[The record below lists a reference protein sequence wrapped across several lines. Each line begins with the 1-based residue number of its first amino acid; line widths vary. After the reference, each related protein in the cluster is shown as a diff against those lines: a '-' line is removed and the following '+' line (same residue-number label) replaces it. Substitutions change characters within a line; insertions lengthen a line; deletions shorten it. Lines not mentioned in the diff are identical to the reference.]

1 MTTPIFR
8 KYAIL
13 LGLLSCAGAS
23 HGSESLL
30 PESTSG
36 DSIRLHELFVNGRR
50 MYDHK
55 LPIPQ
60 YLKTIDADRIDL
72 MNPQTTADMLAGALS
87 VGTEEPAGR
96 GQPVNTRFREFA
108 RTTGGRWC
116 ENEQSHLSR
125 RPSSERHNDRPFDSQ
140 TGRGSVWP
148 CISRLWL

>member
-72 MNPQTTADMLAGALS
+72 MNPQTTADMLAGDGFLS
-87 VGTEEPAGR
+87 VLKSQQGGGSPSIR
-96 GQPVNTRFREFA
+96 GFE
-108 RTTGGRWC
+108 
-116 ENEQSHLSR
+116 SSR
-125 RPSSERHNDRPFDSQ
+125 VLLVVD
-140 TGRGSVWP
+140 GV
-148 CISRLWL
+148 

>member
-72 MNPQTTADMLAGALS
+72 MNPPATAFCRYRRVSRAGA
-87 VGTEEPAGR
+87 
-96 GQPVNTRFREFA
+96 A
-108 RTTGGRWC
+108 RQY
-116 ENEQSHLSR
+116 EVSR
-125 RPSSERHNDRPFDSQ
+125 VRAYYWWSM
-140 TGRGSVWP
+140 V
-148 CISRLWL
+148 